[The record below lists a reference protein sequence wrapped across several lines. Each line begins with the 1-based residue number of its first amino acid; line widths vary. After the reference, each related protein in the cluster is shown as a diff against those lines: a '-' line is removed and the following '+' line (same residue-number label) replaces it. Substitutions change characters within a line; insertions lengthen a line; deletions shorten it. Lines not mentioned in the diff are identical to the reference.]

1 MLLGMLKAWLSL
13 LRTIYPMMA
22 YSQVIIGAAIVGEQ
36 LTFDLFLQALFVIPT
51 IASSNALNDFF
62 DLPSDRALGRAD
74 RPLVSGKITPNQAL
88 AASALLLITGL
99 ALCLYLAAFLIVA
112 TAIVVILG
120 VAYNAFLKRMPLVG
134 NIIIGFSY
142 ALPLIYGNALADQ
155 SLNSLRPVIILLAS
169 LTFLTG
175 FGRELMGTVKDMEG
189 DRKLNAVSLPM
200 LVGVRPVV
208 TSVTTLS
215 IALAALSPLPLLFLF
230 SIPYAVLIGASG
242 AIRLACAYSAFK
254 DSSYSN
260 LQRLANYHTSALL
273 LGLLAFATLPLTTQ
287 PPWN

>member
-1 MLLGMLKAWLSL
+1 
-13 LRTIYPMMA
+13 MMA
-22 YSQVIIGAAIVGEQ
+22 YSQVIVGTAIVGEQ
-36 LTFDLFLQALFVIPT
+36 LSFDLCLQALFVIPI
-51 IASSNALNDFF
+51 IAGSNALNDFL
-62 DLPSDRALGRAD
+62 DLPSDTALRRDD

-88 AASALLLITGL
+88 TASTLMLITGL
-99 ALCLYLAAFLIVA
+99 GLCLYLATFLMVA
-112 TAIVVILG
+112 TVILVMLG
-120 VAYNAFLKRMPLVG
+120 IAYNALLKRMPLVG
-134 NIIIGFSY
+134 NIVIGASY

-155 SLNSLRPVIILLAS
+155 SLNSLRPVILLLAC
-169 LTFLTG
+169 LTFFTG
-175 FGRELMGTVKDMEG
+175 FGRELMGTTRDIEG
-189 DRKLNAVSLPM
+189 DRKLNALTLPM

-208 TSVTTLS
+208 TFVTILS
-215 IALAALSPLPLLFLF
+215 IALVALSSLPLLFLF

-260 LQRLANYHTSALL
+260 LQRLARYHTSALL